1 VTEEET
7 MSGLVKRALLAAL
20 AIGAVL
26 AGSAPAAARTSGAE
40 TFTGFIVA
48 SNTSGTRE
56 VLSSAV
62 VAKGAFNGI
71 GRVVEIPSLPND
83 PENVSRDELVFA
95 GGAMH
100 LVTTNLDSTFSIN
113 PRTCVATFK
122 VNQTQTIEGGTG
134 RFIRTSGA
142 FAGTLT
148 GRGLAT
154 RNPDSSCNAE
164 QGPLVE
170 LDTFALSGSLTF

>member
-1 VTEEET
+1 
-7 MSGLVKRALLAAL
+7 MSGLARRALVAAL

-40 TFTGFIVA
+40 TFSGFIVA
-48 SNTSGTRE
+48 SNASGTRE
-56 VLSSAV
+56 VLRSAV
-62 VAKGAFNGI
+62 VAKGVFSGI

-100 LVTTNLDSTFSIN
+100 LVTTNLDSTFSIE
-113 PRTCVATFK
+113 PRTCIGTFK
-122 VNQTQTIEGGTG
+122 VKQTQTIEGGTG
-134 RFIRTSGA
+134 RFSQASGA

-148 GRGLAT
+148 GRGLAS
-154 RNPDSSCNAE
+154 RNPDGSCNAD
-164 QGPLVE
+164 QGPSVE
-170 LDTFALSGSLTF
+170 LDTFTTSGSLTF